1 MHGEMCQKTPKR
13 KHVLMCLQSYN
24 EGSGPIRCVGLI
36 LAGCKSHASK
46 WSPLVGL
53 RLPAPAFIVRPLPK
67 PSTLGKPSHKK
78 TSNVQK
84 HNIITDP
91 FTSPR
96 LLIGASSKSHFQIHL
111 GRKRRTKPSDITGKS
126 CVKGPIAR
134 AIVCLLVPLAPLYWH
149 VTSPDSCLHLQPDH
163 VAES

>member
-53 RLPAPAFIVRPLPK
+53 RLPAPAFIIRPLSK

-78 TSNVQK
+78 LAMYRNTTSSPIHSLHQGCSLVQVQK
-84 HNIITDP
+84 VIFRFIWEGNAEQNRV
-91 FTSPR
+91 TS
-96 LLIGASSKSHFQIHL
+96 LGKAVSK
-111 GRKRRTKPSDITGKS
+111 
-126 CVKGPIAR
+126 
-134 AIVCLLVPLAPLYWH
+134 APLPGP
-149 VTSPDSCLHLQPDH
+149 SFACLCPLHPYIGT
-163 VAES
+163 